1 MRFDR
6 IKAVPGV
13 CGGRPTVRG
22 IRITVEHVL
31 TLLGSGMSAQEIVGE
46 YPLLELED
54 IYQCAA
60 FGAWLASERIYYF
73 ENP

>member
-1 MRFDR
+1 MEFDR

-22 IRITVEHVL
+22 IRITVAHVL
-31 TLLGSGMSAQEIVGE
+31 TLMGSGMSAQEIVDE

-60 FGAWLASERIYYF
+60 YGAWLARERSYPF
-73 ENP
+73 ANP